1 MCLVFAVVDMNQLF
15 LSESSYLALFKEMTY
30 KPSLFSTSLQLM
42 ENHSASPG
50 SDRRIGNKI

>member
-30 KPSLFSTSLQLM
+30 KPSLFFYHLQLM
-42 ENHSASPG
+42 ENHSCLPWF
-50 SDRRIGNKI
+50 